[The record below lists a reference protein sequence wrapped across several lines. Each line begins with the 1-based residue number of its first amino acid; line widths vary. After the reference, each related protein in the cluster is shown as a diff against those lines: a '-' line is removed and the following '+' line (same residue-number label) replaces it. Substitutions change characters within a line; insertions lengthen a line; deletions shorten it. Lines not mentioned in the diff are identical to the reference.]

1 MRLLLDTHTFLW
13 SVIAS
18 FGPGLP
24 PATREL
30 LVDPANTLY
39 LSTASVW
46 EMAIKVSTGKLQLPQ
61 SVRQIVNL
69 EISRGDVRL
78 LNIQLNHLALIET
91 LPFHHKDPFDRLL
104 IAQAQA
110 ENLTIVSVDAAFD
123 PYGVNRL
130 WLA

>member
-1 MRLLLDTHTFLW
+1 MKLLLDTHTFLW

-24 PATREL
+24 QATREL
-30 LVDPANTLY
+30 LEDPTNTLY

-46 EMAIKVSTGKLQLPQ
+46 ETAIKISTGKLRLPQ
-61 SVRQIVNL
+61 PVGQIVNM
-69 EISRGDVRL
+69 EITRGDVQL
-78 LNIQLNHLALIET
+78 LNIQLNHLVLIET

-110 ENLTIVSVDAAFD
+110 ENLTVVSIDTAFD

-130 WLA
+130 WLT